1 MYAEG
6 WDIRSIEAGLARVV
20 IGDFYYVSFQVR
32 HNSFRAIGVSSDSE
46 CPDPEARL
54 QELMETSTR
63 TGLVV
68 GQRWMELPLGQ
79 VTESPKL

>member
-1 MYAEG
+1 MRRG
-6 WDIRSIEAGLARVV
+6 GIFEALKPGLARVV
-20 IGDFYYVSFQVR
+20 LGDFYYVSFQVR

-68 GQRWMELPLGQ
+68 GRRWMELPLGQ
-79 VTESPKL
+79 VT